1 MMLKNILDLCQE
13 RGITVAELERKAGLK
28 PRTIYKWDKNKPSF
42 DKAVAVADALG
53 VKVDELVR
61 QKGGE

>member
-1 MMLKNILDLCQE
+1 MMLNNIVRLCQE
-13 RGITVAELERKAGLK
+13 RGITVAELERKAKLK

-53 VKVDELVR
+53 VKVDELAR
-61 QKGGE
+61 QKEGG